1 MWRNHGDVF
10 QGEKKDDL
18 LCARGTS
25 IPQGWAVII
34 VPGLRILERNLQPHG
49 AHGHVS
55 LSVVLE
61 LITLRLKS
69 DSTATRFLLVVPKP

>member
-25 IPQGWAVII
+25 IAQGWAVVI
-34 VPGLRILERNLQPHG
+34 VPGLRILERETCSHMEPTDTC
-49 AHGHVS
+49 VS
-55 LSVVLE
+55 FSG
-61 LITLRLKS
+61 
-69 DSTATRFLLVVPKP
+69 TRTHHTEVKK